1 MASVEASVSFENGK
15 IVIGLP
21 ITRPTSKIRVKK
33 IEKGVGV
40 PVSTRQEPFPVGEAL
55 RDYYIEWQIS
65 YAKDGCYDYELSRIV
80 RLAHKCSILTDKDID
95 ELLKFADDVKS
106 YLEDRGIKRESTE
119 DELYGFNIYED
130 VYPVAKKE
138 LSSGEFIEIV
148 LKHKQRAVGYQSMV
162 YVCIPLTNVE
172 PNLAGRIARRNEVV
186 KYEVPLDLMK
196 ELLRAFIIASE
207 THKDDI
213 VKFLRSIIGT
223 YNKEGCL

>member
-1 MASVEASVSFENGK
+1 MIHLASVEVKVYFKNGRI
-15 IVIGLP
+15 IVELP

-33 IEKGVGV
+33 IENGVGV

-80 RLAHKCSILTDKDID
+80 RLAHEHDILTDEDIE
-95 ELLKFADDVKS
+95 ELLKFADGVSS
-106 YLEDRGIKRESTE
+106 YLEDRGIKRKGTK

-138 LSSGEFIEIV
+138 LPSGEFIEIV

-162 YVCIPLTNVE
+162 YVCIPLTNVK
-172 PNLAGRIARRNEVV
+172 PASSLAGRVAKSNEVV
-186 KYEVPLDLMK
+186 EYDVPLDLIK

-223 YNKEGCL
+223 